1 MMENNDTTLDVS
13 GLTPFVR
20 TTTPAT
26 EGTIIASPITLTD
39 ISISAAILPLGAGAL
54 TLEGNHENTIFVT
67 PSKHPPP
74 HSALPT

>member
-1 MMENNDTTLDVS
+1 MMENNNTTLDVS

-20 TTTPAT
+20 TATPAT
-26 EGTIIASPITLTD
+26 EGTIITSPITLTD
-39 ISISAAILPLGAGAL
+39 VFISAAILPLGAGAL
-54 TLEGNHENTIFVT
+54 TVEGNNENTISIM